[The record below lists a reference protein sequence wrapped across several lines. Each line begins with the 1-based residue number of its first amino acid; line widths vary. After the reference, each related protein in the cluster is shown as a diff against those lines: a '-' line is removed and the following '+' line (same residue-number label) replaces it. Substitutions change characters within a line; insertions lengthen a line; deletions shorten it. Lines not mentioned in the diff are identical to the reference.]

1 MPPATART
9 MPSPRPFSLT
19 ATCGPVAWG
28 GGRWPNIDWRDGG
41 LCWVGW
47 VGDRVVWRA
56 VRQLDRGALRVEG
69 TAPTEGDWAWALRV
83 LGLGERCP
91 PFEDGTVE
99 ALRRRYPGLRAFA
112 YGSLFEG
119 LVVSIVGQSIS
130 VAAAAVAQS
139 RLAARYAAPVE
150 AAGRRFWP
158 LPAPT
163 NWRTPRRPW
172 CGSRESPGGGL
183 EAIVAAGRAAL
194 DGRPRRRRRRAPAG
208 GGGGTPRPAPGRA
221 VDGGVGAAV
230 GGRSCRR
237 LPDRRRGVAAGR
249 TARLR
254 RRNTR
259 STELSPPCRGVA
271 ARPGLGGT
279 AAVDGSARRGGSGR
293 HETMNWP
300 ASVPGPGG
308 RGGKPPR
315 P

>member
-119 LVVSIVGQSIS
+119 LVASIVGQSIS

-139 RLAARYAAPVE
+139 RLAARFAAPVE

-158 LPAPT
+158 LPRADQLADASPVLV
-163 NWRTPRRPW
+163 
-172 CGSRESPGGGL
+172 RESGVTWRRA

-194 DGRPRRRRRRAPAG
+194 DGRLPTAAAARADPDAARAALRGLPLVGPWTAESALLWGVGLADAYPIGDVALLRAARRAYADATLDRQSLARLAEAWQPARG
-208 GGGGTPRPAPGRA
+208 W
-221 VDGGVGAAV
+221 AA
-230 GGRSCRR
+230 R
-237 LPDRRRGVAAGR
+237 LLWTDLLGVAGAGF
-249 TARLR
+249 T
-254 RRNTR
+254 
-259 STELSPPCRGVA
+259 
-271 ARPGLGGT
+271 
-279 AAVDGSARRGGSGR
+279 
-293 HETMNWP
+293 
-300 ASVPGPGG
+300 
-308 RGGKPPR
+308 KP
-315 P
+315 